1 MTTYLPP
8 TEEQQALRGTLRVF
22 FRERWP
28 ETELRASL
36 ELADGHPR
44 GLWRAMADELGL
56 HGVAVPEELGGSGF
70 DYADLLVVLE
80 EMGSALVGGPFFAS
94 VALAAPLLLA
104 LPDSA
109 DVRAELDGVATGAR
123 VATVAVA
130 EQPTRWHA
138 DTFGTRVEGAGPE
151 RRVTGEKLFVLAAEV
166 ADTFLV
172 LGRLPDGQPAVLA
185 VEPGAGVG
193 VEPMRTVDLTRRQ
206 ARVRFD
212 GALGHLLATGA
223 AAEEAVATMTSYAC
237 VALAAEQVG
246 GAQRVVRMASEYAQ
260 VREQFGRPIGAF
272 QAIKHQLSDALVAV
286 EAARAALAH
295 AGAAYGTPGFARAAS
310 VAKAFCSEV
319 YSAAAETTIHVHG
332 GIGFTWEHPAHLY
345 YKRAVTSEVLLG
357 GPRQHRE
364 QIAQSLLAP
373 GTQETAR

>member
-1 MTTYLPP
+1 MTSYAAP
-8 TEEQQALRGTLRVF
+8 TEEQQALRTTLRAF

-36 ELADGHPR
+36 ELEDGHPR
-44 GLWRAMADELGL
+44 ALWDAMADELGL
-56 HGVAVPEELGGSGF
+56 HGIAVPEELGGSGF
-70 DYADLLVVLE
+70 EFADLLVALE
-80 EMGSALVGGPFFAS
+80 EMGAVLVGGPFFAS
-94 VALAAPLLLA
+94 VAVAAPLLLA
-104 LPDSA
+104 LPGSA
-109 DVRAELDGVATGAR
+109 DARAEVEAVATGSR

-130 EQPTRWHA
+130 ERPTRW
-138 DTFGTRVEGAGPE
+138 DTEAIGTRVDGAGPE

-172 LGRLPDGQPAVLA
+172 VGRLADGQPAVLA
-185 VEPGAGVG
+185 VEPGPGVD

-212 GALGHLLATGA
+212 AAAGQLLASGA
-223 AAEEAVATMTSYAC
+223 TAQRAVAAMTSAAC

-246 GAQRVVRMASEYAQ
+246 GAQRVVRMAAEYAQ
-260 VREQFGRPIGAF
+260 VREQFGRPIGSF
-272 QAIKHQLSDALVAV
+272 QAIKHQLSDALVGV

-295 AGAAYGTPGFARAAS
+295 AAGAHGTPGSARAAS

-332 GIGFTWEHPAHLY
+332 GIGFTWEHLAHLY
-345 YKRAVTSEVLLG
+345 YKRAVTSEVLFG
-357 GPRQHRE
+357 GPRHHRE
-364 QIAQSLLAP
+364 LIARSLLAP
-373 GTQETAR
+373 SSEEAAS